1 MVSYIRSGI
10 PVCKP
15 TVYKTIG
22 FDMWGMEGREAVR
35 ALQSLGGS
43 VYTVNGMSERLCIGS
58 YDKARTVWG
67 SFGVARLAQ

>member
-1 MVSYIRSGI
+1 
-10 PVCKP
+10 
-15 TVYKTIG
+15 
-22 FDMWGMEGREAVR
+22 MWGMEGREAVR